1 MPFSIST
8 ALGILQRVMETILQ
22 DISKV
27 VVYLDNILVA
37 GDPKEGHVRL
47 LDEVLSHLENAGL
60 QAQRNKC
67 EFMV

>member
-1 MPFSIST
+1 
-8 ALGILQRVMETILQ
+8 METILQ

-27 VVYLDNILVA
+27 VVYLANILVA
-37 GDPKEGHVRL
+37 GDPEEGHVRL
-47 LDEVLSHLENAGL
+47 LNEVLSHLENAGP